1 MNSIRKDFSIGR
13 EIESSRWLSEKGKT
27 IGKTPLEKEFNAYL
41 ATITETFY
49 RIERDMLAE
58 DIEVNCEALIERYN
72 KQEKDDNTPSSLF
85 AAMDLHNK
93 EMLQLKEMG
102 MIARETHSRY
112 LTTKKYL
119 QGYLKITYKKDDIR
133 LKNLDSKFING
144 FEHWLRVNV
153 TCANNTLMKHIK
165 NLKKIANYSI
175 KNVYLK
181 TDPFFSY
188 KCKSDP
194 VARGYLSKE
203 ELTRIK
209 DLNLNIER
217 LNYTRNLF
225 LLGCYTGLSFCDLI
239 NLKSADFMSDN
250 DGNQWI
256 IKARKKTKVVS
267 RIPILNVAQD
277 IINEL
282 KRTPNERDFLLSSI
296 SNQRVNGYLK
306 EIADLAQIDK
316 NLSFHMSRHTFATTI
331 TLANGISIES
341 VSAQLGHTNIRQTQH
356 YARMVDSRIINE
368 MSKLNSMDI

>member
-1 MNSIRKDFSIGR
+1 
-13 EIESSRWLSEKGKT
+13 
-27 IGKTPLEKEFNAYL
+27 
-41 ATITETFY
+41 
-49 RIERDMLAE
+49 
-58 DIEVNCEALIERYN
+58 
-72 KQEKDDNTPSSLF
+72 
-85 AAMDLHNK
+85 
-93 EMLQLKEMG
+93 
-102 MIARETHSRY
+102 
-112 LTTKKYL
+112 
-119 QGYLKITYKKDDIR
+119 
-133 LKNLDSKFING
+133 
-144 FEHWLRVNV
+144 
-153 TCANNTLMKHIK
+153 
-165 NLKKIANYSI
+165 
-175 KNVYLK
+175 
-181 TDPFFSY
+181 
-188 KCKSDP
+188 
-194 VARGYLSKE
+194 
-203 ELTRIK
+203 
-209 DLNLNIER
+209 
-217 LNYTRNLF
+217 
-225 LLGCYTGLSFCDLI
+225 
-239 NLKSADFMSDN
+239 MSDN